1 MSGFLMAFTALFVA
15 LDIIGGIPIYLSI
28 TRDVPPE
35 DRNSVADT
43 SMGVAFL
50 VALVFTFIGRAVF
63 EHLGI
68 TLYDF
73 RIAGGLILLLIA
85 LSDLHGGPDQVKK
98 TTVSTGIVPLAV
110 PLITGPGMLT
120 SLVLVVG
127 QHGYGITLLA
137 LLSNYLIAWVALR
150 KSDSV
155 QRVLGKEGTVVVSKI
170 AALLL
175 AAIAVSMIRTGFFE
189 AVKVFQVH

>member
-1 MSGFLMAFTALFVA
+1 MAFTALFVA

-28 TRDVPPE
+28 TRDVPAE

-137 LLSNYLIAWVALR
+137 LLSNYLIAWIALR

>member
-127 QHGYGITLLA
+127 QHGYVVVELGDGD
-137 LLSNYLIAWVALR
+137 VVVFV
-150 KSDSV
+150 V
-155 QRVLGKEGTVVVSKI
+155 QRGTSHQTPPITKE
-170 AALLL
+170 
-175 AAIAVSMIRTGFFE
+175 R
-189 AVKVFQVH
+189 

>member
-1 MSGFLMAFTALFVA
+1 MAFTALFVA